1 MQCNLQLASAALG
14 IQSSDV
20 RYSQP
25 HHHHYDYV
33 PVAGLVLVED
43 GASIIRWRRMPLT
56 LVGVGGFIHGSAR
69 PVNDNDMM
77 PSGVEASGIIVDVG

>member
-56 LVGVGGFIHGSAR
+56 LVGVGGLNH
-69 PVNDNDMM
+69 
-77 PSGVEASGIIVDVG
+77 IIYE